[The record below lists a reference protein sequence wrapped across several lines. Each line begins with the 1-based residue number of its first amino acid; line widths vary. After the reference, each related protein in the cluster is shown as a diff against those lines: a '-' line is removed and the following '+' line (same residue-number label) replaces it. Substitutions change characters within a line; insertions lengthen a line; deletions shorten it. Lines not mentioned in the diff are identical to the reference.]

1 MRDIQLGVSS
11 KTYELDVFQVPDDV
25 AEAELASRKG
35 STVFQNFIY
44 DLPIPFS
51 LLLLLCG
58 FGYLLIIGI
67 IYAIV
72 KSILANRTP
81 NVKPSVNQLQP
92 FACCPCCLSVADLC
106 NCCRVTSIDACLN
119 GICPQRKTHDFTD
132 LLLCQ
137 ICLGRPGRMK
147 STVPLVKC
155 PVCCRSAY
163 CEDTVIC
170 CFLCNFR
177 SKALLQEE

>member
-1 MRDIQLGVSS
+1 MPIP
-11 KTYELDVFQVPDDV
+11 LDVFQVPADV
-25 AEAELASRKG
+25 AEAELASRKV

-72 KSILANRTP
+72 KSILAKRTP
-81 NVKPSVNQLQP
+81 SVKPSANQLQP

-132 LLLCQ
+132 LILCQ

-147 STVPLVKC
+147 SAVPAI
-155 PVCCRSAY
+155 SN
-163 CEDTVIC
+163 DI
-170 CFLCNFR
+170 
-177 SKALLQEE
+177 

>member
-1 MRDIQLGVSS
+1 MPIPI
-11 KTYELDVFQVPDDV
+11 DVFRVPV
-25 AEAELASRKG
+25 AAAEAELAIHKG
-35 STVFQNFIY
+35 STAFQGFVYN
-44 DLPIPFS
+44 LPIPFS

-58 FGYLLIIGI
+58 FGYLIIIGI

-72 KSILANRTP
+72 RSVLAERTP
-81 NVKPSVNQLQP
+81 SIKPSVSQLQP
-92 FACCPCCLSVADLC
+92 FACCPCCLSVTDLC

-147 STVPLVKC
+147 SNVPV
-155 PVCCRSAY
+155 S
-163 CEDTVIC
+163 TMHNI
-170 CFLCNFR
+170 
-177 SKALLQEE
+177 

>member
-1 MRDIQLGVSS
+1 MPIP
-11 KTYELDVFQVPDDV
+11 LDVFQVPADV
-25 AEAELASRKG
+25 AEAELASNKG
-35 STVFQNFIY
+35 STVFQNFVY
-44 DLPIPFS
+44 NLPIPFS

-58 FGYLLIIGI
+58 FGYLLLIGI

-81 NVKPSVNQLQP
+81 SVKRSINQLQP
-92 FACCPCCLSVADLC
+92 FACCPCCLSVVDLC

-132 LLLCQ
+132 LILCQ
-137 ICLGRPGRMK
+137 ICLGRPGQMK
-147 STVPLVKC
+147 SSVPLVKC

-177 SKALLQEE
+177 SKALLQED